1 MKITEKLAQHI
12 ESKMARNLQ
21 APITTSVTPGEI
33 REHLSARYDFSR
45 AIPLNDV
52 FDDVTDM
59 LWKWAEHAT
68 NPRHFGLFR
77 PAVDL
82 ASVIADALVAVYDP
96 NLAMWEFSPA
106 ANEIERHVLRSLAG
120 RFGPRLKDG
129 NAHFTS
135 GGQEANHTAVV
146 VALTWKFPEV
156 GFAGLRSLKGQPI
169 FYLSEE
175 GHHSFDKIA
184 HSVGLGR
191 QALRMIPARSDLKMD
206 LEVLSRQVKR
216 DLEQGALPFMVV
228 GTAGTTNAGVVDPL
242 PELAE
247 FAAAHDLW
255 YHVDAAWGGAAALSD
270 RLRPVLAG
278 IERADSITFDAHKWL
293 SAPVGAGMFFS
304 RDRETAARA
313 FVTHTAYAPDQV
325 EDGRGYQFINTMQ
338 WSRRFIG
345 LKVFMMFA
353 ERGLAGVARR
363 IERQAELGAYLRERL
378 IEDGWKVLNDTP
390 LPVICFSHRRIDEG
404 AISPEEVVRRLKNG
418 QAAWISKT
426 RLRNQIP
433 ALRACITNFQTEP
446 DDIECLM
453 SGLNKTIG

>member
-1 MKITEKLAQHI
+1 MKITEKLARHI
-12 ESKMARNLQ
+12 ESKMARNRQ

-33 REHLSARYDFSR
+33 RERLSARYDFSR
-45 AIPLNDV
+45 AIPLDEV

-82 ASVIADALVAVYDP
+82 SSVIADALVALYDP
-96 NLAMWEFSPA
+96 NLAMWDFSPA
-106 ANEIERHVLRSLAG
+106 ANEIERHVLRLLAG
-120 RFGPRLKDG
+120 RFGPRLIDG
-129 NAHFTS
+129 SAHFTS

-156 GFAGLRSLKGQPI
+156 GRAGLRSLKGQPV

-175 GHHSFDKIA
+175 GHHSFDKVA

-206 LEVLSRQVKR
+206 LEALGRQVKR
-216 DLEQGALPFMVV
+216 DIDQGALPFLVV
-228 GTAGTTNAGVVDPL
+228 GTAGTTNAGVIDPL

-247 FAAAHDLW
+247 FAAAHGLW

-270 RLRPVLAG
+270 RLRLALTG
-278 IERADSITFDAHKWL
+278 IERADSITCDAHKWL

-313 FVTHTAYAPDQV
+313 FATQTAYVPDHV
-325 EDGRGYQFINTMQ
+325 DDGRGYQFVNTMQ

-345 LKVFMMFA
+345 LKVFMTFA
-353 ERGLAGVARR
+353 ERGLVGVARR
-363 IERQAELGAYLRERL
+363 IERQTELGEYLRERL
-378 IEDGWKVLNDTP
+378 IEDGWKILNDTP
-390 LPVICFSHRRIDEG
+390 LPVICFSHRRIEEQ
-404 AISPEEVVRRLKNG
+404 AISPEEIVRRLKNG
-418 QAAWISKT
+418 QTAWISKT
-426 RLRNQIP
+426 RLRNQTP
-433 ALRACITNFQTEP
+433 VLRACITNFQTEP
-446 DDIECLM
+446 DDVEYLV
-453 SGLNKTIG
+453 SELNRTIR